1 MVDTAALPTGAA
13 PLGRRL
19 IGRYAEA
26 ETMQRRLLSL
36 LQSAQVLST
45 AFASQRSDRH
55 VTSTVLFGQGG
66 AHPAVRAA
74 EEQLR
79 VCLAKQGRVLHPAG

>member
-1 MVDTAALPTGAA
+1 
-13 PLGRRL
+13 
-19 IGRYAEA
+19 
-26 ETMQRRLLSL
+26 MQRRLLSL
-36 LQSAQVLST
+36 LQSAQVLPT
-45 AFASQRSDRH
+45 AFALLQKIRSPCNFD
-55 VTSTVLFGQGG
+55 SAFGQGG